1 MNYQTVALRLQAIRA
16 QINYLRSPLRKDGPS
31 RYEAEE
37 AILSLEKEAD
47 TLSEQLY
54 WDGAERAEKNFNQ
67 YLK

>member
-1 MNYQTVALRLQAIRA
+1 VIAQPETTRYQAIRA

-47 TLSEQLY
+47 ALGEQLY

-67 YLK
+67 YL